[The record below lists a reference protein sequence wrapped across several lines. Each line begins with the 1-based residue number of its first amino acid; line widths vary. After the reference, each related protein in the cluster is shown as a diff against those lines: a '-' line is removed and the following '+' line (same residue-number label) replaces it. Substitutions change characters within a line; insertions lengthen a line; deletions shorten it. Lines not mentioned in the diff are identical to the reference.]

1 MSRNINNH
9 YYKNDDYLGKIGI
22 VKYVIRD
29 GHLGIARI
37 INLSLAIVIRH
48 GHLGKIVIVK
58 FVTREGHQGN

>member
-1 MSRNINNH
+1 MTGNINKH
-9 YYKNDDYLGKIGI
+9 YYKDDDYLGKIGI

-58 FVTREGHQGN
+58 FVARESHQ